1 MQTQATLLKRYKEV
15 YPKDTFQVISKKT
28 NIQITR
34 VFRIFNGSEMKLKEY
49 LSINE
54 LLQSKIDSKQFIQSA
69 KSCLEN
75 LSIDK
80 VESLMN
86 QMNHSLKIASLRLNS
101 DSQIL
106 VNQLHA

>member
-1 MQTQATLLKRYKEV
+1 MQSQETLLKRYKEV
-15 YPKDTFQVISKKT
+15 YPRDTFQNISDKS

-54 LLQSKIDSKQFIQSA
+54 LLKTKIDAKQFIQKA
-69 KSCLEN
+69 KNCLET

-80 VESLMN
+80 VEILMN
-86 QMNHSLKIASLRLNS
+86 QMTHSLKIESLKLNIS
-101 DSQIL
+101 SNIYTNSVQ
-106 VNQLHA
+106 A